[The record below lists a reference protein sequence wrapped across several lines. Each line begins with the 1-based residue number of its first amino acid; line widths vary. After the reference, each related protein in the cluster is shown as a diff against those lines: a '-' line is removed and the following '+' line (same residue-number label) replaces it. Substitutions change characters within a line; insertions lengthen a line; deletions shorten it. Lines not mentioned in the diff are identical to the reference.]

1 MEGLEFYMFE
11 DELWCKTSDGKN
23 FMVDETHTELVK
35 YILEKVRTCYP
46 EAYKALEKIY
56 AKSAPNES
64 YYQYLMMRRFCK
76 CNFCRLDTTA
86 FDVVD
91 VDKDGKFNFEKV
103 ECPMRGECPYE
114 GIVCL
119 PRFNANL
126 STAELRVMKLLYEGR
141 SEQEAAAELFNSPN
155 TIHQHVKS
163 VYVKL
168 GIHKLSEFI
177 AYANKNNLF
186 NN

>member
-23 FMVDETHTELVK
+23 FIVDETHTELAK
-35 YILEKVRTCYP
+35 YILEKVRACYP

-56 AKSAPNES
+56 SKSAPNES

-91 VDKDGKFNFEKV
+91 VDKDGKV
-103 ECPMRGECPYE
+103 Q
-114 GIVCL
+114 
-119 PRFNANL
+119 
-126 STAELRVMKLLYEGR
+126 LREGR
-141 SEQEAAAELFNSPN
+141 MSNAW
-155 TIHQHVKS
+155 
-163 VYVKL
+163 
-168 GIHKLSEFI
+168 
-177 AYANKNNLF
+177 
-186 NN
+186 

>member
-35 YILEKVRTCYP
+35 YILEKVRACYP

-56 AKSAPNES
+56 SKSAPNES

-86 FDVVD
+86 LMSSMLTRMEGSTSRRSNAQCVV
-91 VDKDGKFNFEKV
+91 NAL
-103 ECPMRGECPYE
+103 M
-114 GIVCL
+114 IASSVCQGL
-119 PRFNANL
+119 MLIFL
-126 STAELRVMKLLYEGR
+126 LR
-141 SEQEAAAELFNSPN
+141 SCA
-155 TIHQHVKS
+155 
-163 VYVKL
+163 
-168 GIHKLSEFI
+168 
-177 AYANKNNLF
+177 
-186 NN
+186 

>member
-23 FMVDETHTELVK
+23 FIVDESHTELVK
-35 YILEKVRTCYP
+35 YILEKVRAYYP
-46 EAYKALEKIY
+46 DAYKALEKIY

-103 ECPMRGECPYE
+103 NVQC
-114 GIVCL
+114 V
-119 PRFNANL
+119 ANVLMNVLYACQGLMLISLLL
-126 STAELRVMKLLYEGR
+126 SCE
-141 SEQEAAAELFNSPN
+141 
-155 TIHQHVKS
+155 
-163 VYVKL
+163 
-168 GIHKLSEFI
+168 
-177 AYANKNNLF
+177 
-186 NN
+186 

>member
-23 FMVDETHTELVK
+23 FIVDESKTELVK

-46 EAYKALEKIY
+46 EAYRALTKIY
-56 AKSAPNES
+56 EKSALNES

-86 FDVVD
+86 FDVED
-91 VDKDGKFNFEKV
+91 VDRDGKFNFEKV
-103 ECPMRGECPYE
+103 ECPMRGECPHE
-114 GIVCL
+114 SVICM
-119 PRFNANL
+119 PKFNAKL
-126 STAELRVMKLLYEGR
+126 SAAELRVMEQLYNGK
-141 SEQEAAAELFNSPN
+141 SEQEAALELFNSPN

-168 GIHKLSEFI
+168 GIHKISEFI

-186 NN
+186 NH